1 MSKAKYYGL
10 HLEIKNDLRMKNL
23 LLRMGKGMISMLL
36 FNVQFLFILWSS
48 CEAAQGQSF
57 TNMFFYSSLTWL
69 SSKITSQSL
78 TTLLKQVQKHSL
90 FKTN

>member
-10 HLEIKNDLRMKNL
+10 HLEM